1 MLLVLQCNVSGII
14 CNIIVCAHAHK
25 ELPLCSKLIFNSK
38 FNNMKKIFS
47 LFALACC
54 SMLLPAQ
61 VYYLLPNS
69 AEWNSEAVTNV
80 YDNPSHQNQLQWE
93 TSEGDVQQVP
103 ERKAYE
109 WFKDTYNS
117 GAQKVVTY
125 KDLTDGR
132 LAANGNMF
140 NDVKVIW
147 IYVDRWMTKDDL
159 DALFPAEVRTALANY
174 VKAGGNLYLSTYA
187 ARLAYLMGRAPE
199 PGFSE
204 HNGFAGCSID
214 DPWRLKARA
223 YRDGDGGYNID
234 NHGHAIYK
242 YLNED
247 NQYVDDYRFNM
258 QSGTLRTD
266 RNRVFDMEFD
276 NPDSQNAFES
286 NNTAKVLAGWGH
298 EHFINCA
305 GLVEFYPVGDWKG
318 TIITNGLAACS
329 WAACNE
335 SVNCVKLLTKGILDY
350 LSIAE
355 VGLAWNDETVPA
367 SGVINTTHIMTA
379 HANAGFTIRYGAD
392 DPVIANIG
400 DGDGNIYFN
409 YFGNA
414 TFTATATGDGWTAPK
429 NATATIHSATISVN
443 GGNQNVKYAYVLP
456 YSMHVMANYDNEEGL
471 RPDFEAANWFY
482 WQYVVNNI
490 GCFVRPSDLGSLNSA
505 IKVLWIH
512 NDHVGKD
519 SQEYYNDL
527 GGDTFRDNLAAFVNA
542 GGNVFV
548 SKQATRLIG
557 DLGRNEYPQYQNG
570 GYDNRGPWRIGNK
583 WNLGGIE
590 VDHSTHSVYANMGTN
605 TEIMESGRHTDN
617 NCVWF
622 NFDTN
627 YGDSDIQRLYHYQ
640 DDHNCRILGAW
651 GHDAVD
657 GVNSLLQNAGMVEY
671 YPQTSGQ
678 GTIIAMGLAAF
689 HWANPTELLK
699 NFTRDILYYLNI
711 DEAPGFV
718 WIQEPQ
724 DGSVG
729 TDQIAQV
736 EHKDSELNWTSSN
749 TDVVEIVDDPDHS
762 GDKNYKKLLLKAEGT
777 ATVTATRSGDGYKI
791 PKNVTST
798 TSVTKTITVTNSYTR
813 GGLTPD
819 SYYTIC
825 LPKGAVSYSGAQMFR
840 LADKTTGDGIVIEE
854 VNDMEAGVPYI
865 FLATGTELTVIY
877 DNNATAEAQTVNG
890 LIGYIGS
897 SAMQLSANTNYYI
910 LAENQIWQVD
920 QTVTIPSNRAYI
932 DMSAISST
940 PAAAGRMRYVINI
953 RNTPT
958 ALDNLSEENVP
969 TTNKILRGGQLL
981 IQQGEHLYNAQ
992 GQIVK

>member
-1 MLLVLQCNVSGII
+1 
-14 CNIIVCAHAHK
+14 
-25 ELPLCSKLIFNSK
+25 
-38 FNNMKKIFS
+38 MKKIFS
-47 LFALACC
+47 LIALACC

-69 AEWNSEAVTNV
+69 AEWNSEEVTNV

-93 TSEGDVQQVP
+93 TSEGEVQQVP

-140 NDVKVIW
+140 NDIKVIW
-147 IYVDRWMTKDDL
+147 VYVDRWMTKDDL

-174 VKAGGNLYLSTYA
+174 VKAGGNLYLSTFA

-204 HNGFAGCSID
+204 HNGFAGCPID

-266 RNRVFDMEFD
+266 RNCVFDMEFD

-367 SGVINTTHIMTA
+367 SGVINTQHIMTA

-392 DPVIANIG
+392 DPIIANIG

-429 NATATIHSATISVN
+429 SATATIHSNTIPVN
-443 GGNQNVKYAYVLP
+443 GGDQNVKYAYVLP

-482 WQYVVNNI
+482 WQYVTNNI
-490 GCFVRPSDLGSLNSA
+490 GCFVRPSDLGSLNPA

-527 GGDTFRDNLAAFVNA
+527 GGDTFRENLRTFVNN

-557 DLGRNEYPQYQNG
+557 DLGRNEFPQYQNG
-570 GYDNRGPWRIGNK
+570 GYDNRGPWRVGNK
-583 WNLGGIE
+583 WNLGGTEI
-590 VDHSTHSVYANMGTN
+590 DHSTHAVYANMGTN
-605 TEIMESGRHTDN
+605 TEIMASGRHTDN

-622 NFDTN
+622 NFAD
-627 YGDSDIQRLYHYQ
+627 YGEADVQRLYHYQ

-651 GHDAVD
+651 GHDAVE
-657 GVNSLLQNAGMVEY
+657 GVNGVLQNAGFVEY
-671 YPQTSGQ
+671 YPQTEGQ

-724 DGSVG
+724 DGLVG
-729 TDQIAQV
+729 SEQIAQV
-736 EHKDSELNWTSSN
+736 EHKDSELQWTSSN
-749 TDVVEIVDDPDHS
+749 TEVVEIVDDPEHP
-762 GDKNYKKLLLKAEGT
+762 GDKNYKKLLLKAAGE
-777 ATVTATRSGDGYKI
+777 ATITATRSGDGYQL
-791 PKNVTST
+791 PKNVKNT
-798 TSVTKTITVTNSYTR
+798 TFVTKTIHVTNVYTR
-813 GGLTPD
+813 SVTSGNYG
-819 SYYTIC
+819 TIC
-825 LPKGAVSYSGAQMFR
+825 LPMASSAIVGATMYRIV
-840 LADKTTGDGIVIEE
+840 DKDETGITIEE
-854 VNDMEAGVPYI
+854 VASMAAGTPYI
-865 FLATGTELTVIY
+865 FQASADEIRVTMTGQSSAVQP
-877 DNNATAEAQTVNG
+877 ANG
-890 LIGYIGS
+890 LIGNLGATITVPQGE
-897 SAMQLSANTNYYI
+897 NYYV
-910 LAENQIWQVD
+910 LSHNALYQVD
-920 QTVTIPSNRAYI
+920 SEVTIATNRAYI
-932 DMSAISST
+932 NMDGINPVA
-940 PAAAGRMRYVINI
+940 PAPGMRRRVIAVEHVATGNL
-953 RNTPT
+953 TPT
-958 ALDNLSEENVP
+958 LFQGEGGKVLRDGQLF
-969 TTNKILRGGQLL
+969 ILRDGKT
-981 IQQGEHLYNAQ
+981 YNAQ